1 MSENEL
7 CADLLDPLFLLF
19 DPLLVRFE
27 NEEKELNRFVEF
39 LKDKYPEEF
48 ATWNDASSVNDVVDK
63 IKDSLVLRAA
73 KDPTCPCH
81 CPPQVGSLV
90 GRLVA
95 WLVGW

>member
-1 MSENEL
+1 MF
-7 CADLLDPLFLLF
+7 DL
-19 DPLLVRFE
+19 LLVRFE

-73 KDPTCPCH
+73 KDATCLCH
-81 CPPQVGSLV
+81 CPPQVGCLV
-90 GRLVA
+90 GRLLA
-95 WLVGW
+95 